1 MGSGWQNL
9 EKHNI
14 RKCETYT
21 LDNTN
26 LLLLLNNKIFHSLT
40 SHILFILFSH
50 TSTQTNIC
58 PNAAN
63 WYVTDPCNSHNVNQ

>member
-14 RKCETYT
+14 RKCETCI

-26 LLLLLNNKIFHSLT
+26 LLLLLNKIFHSLT
-40 SHILFILFSH
+40 SHILFILFLH
-50 TSTQTNIC
+50 ISTQTSIQC
-58 PNAAN
+58 
-63 WYVTDPCNSHNVNQ
+63 C